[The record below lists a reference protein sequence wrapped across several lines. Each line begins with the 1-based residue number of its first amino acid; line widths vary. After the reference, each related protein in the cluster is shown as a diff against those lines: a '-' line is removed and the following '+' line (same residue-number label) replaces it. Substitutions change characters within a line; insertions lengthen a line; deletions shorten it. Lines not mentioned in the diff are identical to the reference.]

1 MYNFILRQVHI
12 SDDYKNVKVLIQI
25 NINNYDLFKKG
36 EFIYDSMM
44 IEKKHHI
51 IRDNML
57 RVIDINLDFLTN
69 IDYNVVKKGN
79 KYNIEK
85 LLYFFICNDIKLLDN
100 IYEGDTF
107 MRDVSKIFNIDI
119 EDFDKQLY
127 YDYDEYIKEV
137 SCE

>member
-1 MYNFILRQVHI
+1 
-12 SDDYKNVKVLIQI
+12 
-25 NINNYDLFKKG
+25 
-36 EFIYDSMM
+36 
-44 IEKKHHI
+44 
-51 IRDNML
+51 ML

-119 EDFDKQLY
+119 EDLDKQLY
-127 YDYDEYIKEV
+127 YNYDEYMKEV
-137 SCE
+137 SYE